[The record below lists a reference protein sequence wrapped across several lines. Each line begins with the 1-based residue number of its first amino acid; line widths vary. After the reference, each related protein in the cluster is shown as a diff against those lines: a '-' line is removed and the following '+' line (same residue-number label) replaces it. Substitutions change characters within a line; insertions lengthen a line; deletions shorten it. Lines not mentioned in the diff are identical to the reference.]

1 VPAQA
6 RWDANEGAWQLD
18 DGDLDRRPRSFPAA
32 GGAVLS
38 SPLGLLG
45 GAVRIRA
52 WWPDGAPK
60 TVVARAGM
68 GRAEALFR
76 LHPDGALYRVGP
88 LLDGVPHGTHRAYGS
103 DGESPEALQV
113 CCVPPGAWQLV
124 QTYRRGEGQ
133 GQAWYD
139 RAGLRL
145 LGNGAPFP
153 ERPAG
158 VPLSA
163 DYNELSGFFQDGVP
177 LHSAQPT
184 GKRRSWDLQGV
195 LRFEEE
201 LVAGQHHGRT
211 RVYDA
216 AGRLLSDAHF
226 AHEVLDGPHAEWPA
240 AGPEPHF
247 GLPRVAGTEGQC
259 RAGQA
264 VGRWRYLDADGREV
278 ARRELGSAT
287 AAAALTREQC
297 PALAD
302 GARTPEAWRALGQQ
316 LHADGRFLEAV
327 IAMARAAAAAAS
339 PAPLAEALA
348 AWTVALAPGPA
359 ADQAR
364 ALVKSASGDLALLL
378 DGIRRGA
385 DPAFLLWTAGRGL
398 SSADRAA
405 LDLVNAA
412 ILLRDAAPDDSP
424 ADPVELLVT
433 RALMLGALGEPEAAL
448 RDADAVAPLS
458 ADQAEF
464 LRLFVRV
471 YFPRFDFWPAE
482 EALTASPADPE
493 LAPAQS
499 LDEINRMIGRLA
511 TRLTTLRERLGARVP
526 DDVAFMVPSL
536 TELLPDGPVPL
547 GAWSFTLTA
556 AEYSGD
562 DADAGGAAADLDP
575 HLGTDRDRD
584 GRGADVEASD
594 PEGEL
599 PATVEIRVDEQMG
612 LPGPTDGLLALMRRA
627 RADWAALT
635 WLCWAV
641 GLDRPALAT
650 EIRPPA
656 TYARA
661 ALTSMERAWRCRDKR
676 NSGGLLALTKG
687 IAGFDWA
694 GTAIDFV
701 PSVLV
706 EVAID
711 EYLEVR
717 AVFTWLCDPFNR
729 SLWQADLREGP

>member
-1 VPAQA
+1 VIPPPNVPPQA
-6 RWDANEGAWQLD
+6 RWDANEGAWSLD
-18 DGDLDRRPRSFPAA
+18 EGDDLDRRPRGAPSAA
-32 GGAVLS
+32 GAVLT
-38 SPLGLLG
+38 SPLGLLPG

-60 TVVARAGM
+60 TVVARAGA
-68 GRAEALFR
+68 GRAAALFR

-88 LLDGVPHGTHRAYGS
+88 LLDGVPHGTHRAYS
-103 DGESPEALQV
+103 TDGESPEALQV

-133 GQAWYD
+133 GQAWYN
-139 RAGLRL
+139 RSGLRL

-158 VPLSA
+158 VPPSA
-163 DYNELSGFFQDGVP
+163 EYNELTGFFQDGVP
-177 LHSAQPT
+177 LYSAQPT
-184 GKRRSWDLQGV
+184 GKRRSWDMNGV

-211 RVYDA
+211 RVYDV
-216 AGRLLSDAHF
+216 AGRLRSDACF
-226 AHEVLDGPHAEWPA
+226 AREVLDGPHAEWPA
-240 AGPEPHF
+240 GPEPHF
-247 GLPRVAGTEGQC
+247 RLPAIAGTEGQC
-259 RAGQA
+259 AEGQA
-264 VGRWRYLDADGREV
+264 VGLWRYVDADGREV
-278 ARRELGSAT
+278 ARRDLGSA
-287 AAAALTREQC
+287 AATTALTREQC
-297 PALAD
+297 PVLAD
-302 GARTPEAWRALGQQ
+302 GARTPEAWRALGHE
-316 LHADGRFLEAV
+316 LHAEGRFLEAV
-327 IAMARAAAAAAS
+327 IAMARAAAAAVS
-339 PAPLAEALA
+339 PAPLVEALA

-359 ADQAR
+359 AEQAR
-364 ALVKSASGDLALLL
+364 ALVKSAEGDLALLL
-378 DGIRRGA
+378 DGVRRGA

-398 SSADRAA
+398 SHADRAA

-412 ILLRDAAPDDSP
+412 ILLRDAAPDDRL
-424 ADPVELLVT
+424 ADPVELRVT

-448 RDADAVAPLS
+448 GDADSVAPLS
-458 ADQAEF
+458 PDQAEF

-471 YFPRFDFWPAE
+471 YFPRFDFWPAR

-499 LDEINRMIGRLA
+499 LDEINRMIARLA
-511 TRLTTLRERLGARVP
+511 TRLTILRERLCARVP
-526 DDVAFMVPSL
+526 GDVPFMVPSL

-547 GAWSFTLTA
+547 GAWSFTLSE

-562 DADAGGAAADLDP
+562 ASEGEAA
-575 HLGTDRDRD
+575 
-584 GRGADVEASD
+584 D
-594 PEGEL
+594 PEGED
-599 PATVEIRVDEQMG
+599 PRSVEIRVDEQMG
-612 LPGPTDGLLALMRRA
+612 LPAPTDGVLALMRRA

-650 EIRPPA
+650 EVRPPA
-656 TYARA
+656 AFARA
-661 ALTSMERAWRCRDKR
+661 ALMSMERAWRCRDKR

-687 IAGFDWA
+687 IPSFDWS

-701 PSVLV
+701 PGVLV

>member
-1 VPAQA
+1 VPSQA
-6 RWDANEGAWQLD
+6 RWDDNERAWFLD
-18 DGDLDRRPRSFPAA
+18 DDLDRPPR
-32 GGAVLS
+32 GS
-38 SPLGLLG
+38 SPVGALRVSPIGLLG
-45 GAVRIRA
+45 GAVQIRA

-60 TVVARAGM
+60 TVVARAGA

-88 LLDGVPHGTHRAYGS
+88 LLDGVPHGTHRAYS
-103 DGESPEALQV
+103 TDGESPEALQV

-133 GQAWYD
+133 GQAWYN
-139 RAGLRL
+139 RSGLRL

-153 ERPAG
+153 ERPPG
-158 VPLSA
+158 VPPSA
-163 DYNELSGFFQDGVP
+163 EYNELTGFFQDGVP

-184 GKRRSWDLQGV
+184 GRRRSWDVNGV

-216 AGRLLSDAHF
+216 AGRLRSDACYTR
-226 AHEVLDGPHAEWPA
+226 EVLDGPCAEWPA
-240 AGPEPHF
+240 DPEPRF
-247 GLPRVAGTEGQC
+247 RIPAIAGTEGQC
-259 RAGQA
+259 ADGQA
-264 VGRWRYLDADGREV
+264 VGLWRYVDTDGREV
-278 ARRELGSAT
+278 ARRDLGSAT
-287 AAAALTREQC
+287 ASSALTREQC
-297 PALAD
+297 PVLAD
-302 GARTPEAWRALGQQ
+302 GARTPEAWRALGHE
-316 LHADGRFLEAV
+316 LHAQGRFLEAV
-327 IAMARAAAAAAS
+327 VAMARAAAAAAS
-339 PAPLAEALA
+339 PAPLVEALA
-348 AWTVALAPGPA
+348 AWTVGLAPGPA

-364 ALVKSASGDLALLL
+364 GLVKSAEGDLGLLL

-385 DPAFLLWTAGRGL
+385 DAPFLLWTAGRGL
-398 SSADRAA
+398 SHADRAG

-412 ILLRDAAPDDSP
+412 ILLRDAAPHDSP

-458 ADQAEF
+458 PDQAEF

-471 YFPRFDFWPAE
+471 YFPRFDFWPAG
-482 EALTASPADPE
+482 EALTPGPADPE

-499 LDEINRMIGRLA
+499 LDEINRMIARLA
-511 TRLTTLRERLGARVP
+511 TRLTILRERLCARVP
-526 DDVAFMVPSL
+526 GDVPFMVPSL
-536 TELLPDGPVPL
+536 TEELLPDGPVAL
-547 GAWSFTLTA
+547 GAWSFTLTE
-556 AEYSGD
+556 AEYSGE
-562 DADAGGAAADLDP
+562 AAD
-575 HLGTDRDRD
+575 G
-584 GRGADVEASD
+584 EAAD
-594 PEGEL
+594 PEGGEAR
-599 PATVEIRVDEQMG
+599 PTVEIRVDEGMG
-612 LPGPTDGLLALMRRA
+612 LPGPTDGVLALMRRA

-656 TYARA
+656 AYARA
-661 ALTSMERAWRCRDKR
+661 ALMSMERAWRCRDKR

-687 IAGFDWA
+687 IPSFDWA
-694 GTAIDFV
+694 GSAIDFV
-701 PSVLV
+701 PGVLV

-711 EYLEVR
+711 EHLEVR

>member
-1 VPAQA
+1 VIPPPNVPAQA
-6 RWDANEGAWQLD
+6 RWDANDGAWHLD
-18 DGDLDRRPRSFPAA
+18 EANLVGSPRSSPAT
-32 GGAVLS
+32 GAVPA
-38 SPLGLLG
+38 SPLGLPG

-60 TVVARAGM
+60 TVVARAGA

-88 LLDGVPHGTHRAYGS
+88 LLDGVPHGTHRAYS
-103 DGESPEALQV
+103 TDGDSPEALQV

-139 RAGLRL
+139 RSGLRL
-145 LGNGAPFP
+145 LGNGTPFP

-158 VPLSA
+158 VPA
-163 DYNELSGFFQDGVP
+163 GAEYNELSGFFQDGVP
-177 LHSAQPT
+177 LHAALPT
-184 GKRRSWDLQGV
+184 GKRRSWDLNGV

-201 LVAGQHHGRT
+201 LSAGKHHGRT

-216 AGRLLSDAHF
+216 AGRLRSDAHF
-226 AHEVLDGPHAEWPA
+226 ALEVLDGPHAEWPA
-240 AGPEPHF
+240 GPEPHF
-247 GLPRVAGTEGQC
+247 RLPDIAGTEGRCAQ
-259 RAGQA
+259 GQA
-264 VGRWRYLDADGREV
+264 VGVWRYLDADGREV
-278 ARRELGSAT
+278 ARRDLGSAT
-287 AAAALTREQC
+287 ATSALTREQC

-302 GARTPEAWRALGQQ
+302 GARTPEAWSALGQQ

-359 ADQAR
+359 AEQAR
-364 ALVKSASGDLALLL
+364 GLVKSAEGDLALLL

-385 DPAFLLWTAGRGL
+385 DAAFLLWTAGRGL
-398 SSADRAA
+398 SSADRAG

-412 ILLRDAAPDDSP
+412 ILLRDAATDGP

-499 LDEINRMIGRLA
+499 LEEINRMIGRLA
-511 TRLTTLRERLGARVP
+511 TRLTILRERLAARVP

-536 TELLPDGPVPL
+536 TELLPDGAVPL
-547 GAWSFTLTA
+547 DAWSFTLTA

-562 DADAGGAAADLDP
+562 DADAGGAAADP
-575 HLGTDRDRD
+575 D
-584 GRGADVEASD
+584 GDGPGAEEEAAVD
-594 PEGEL
+594 PEGEA
-599 PATVEIRVDEQMG
+599 PRTVVIRVDEQMG
-612 LPGPTDGLLALMRRA
+612 LPGPTDGVLALMRRA

-641 GLDRPALAT
+641 GLDRPALAPA
-650 EIRPPA
+650 IRPPA
-656 TYARA
+656 AYARA
-661 ALTSMERAWRCRDKR
+661 ALASMERAWRCRDKR

-687 IAGFDWA
+687 IPGFDWA

-701 PSVLV
+701 PGVLV
-706 EVAID
+706 EVAIE
-711 EYLEVR
+711 EYLEMR